1 MNAINKN
8 MSKVINDS
16 NTDGFDG
23 QKANQAIDESN
34 NKTKNGSNSS
44 SVDLDEIVRNELHY
58 KL

>member
-23 QKANQAIDESN
+23 QKTNQNIDESN

-44 SVDLDEIVRNELHY
+44 SVDLDDIVRISYFIN
-58 KL
+58 